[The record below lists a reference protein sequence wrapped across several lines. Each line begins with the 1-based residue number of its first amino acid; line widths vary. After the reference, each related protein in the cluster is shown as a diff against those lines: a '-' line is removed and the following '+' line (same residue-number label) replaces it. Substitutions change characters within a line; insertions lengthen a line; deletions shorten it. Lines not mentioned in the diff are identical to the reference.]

1 MARSDPHT
9 APLNARAMK
18 LVRIAISVFI
28 GVLIV
33 TASAGLV
40 WTGANQPPAQSRASW
55 IVLIVG
61 IGAGVVGLIKLWL
74 H

>member
-1 MARSDPHT
+1 MARTDPQN
-9 APLNARAMK
+9 APLDARAMK

-55 IVLIVG
+55 IVLLVG
-61 IGAGVVGLIKLWL
+61 IGAGVVGWIRLWR